1 MQIKS
6 RPQLNQS
13 LLLYRLPSNG
23 DMPAAALLRANLF
36 IILLIPLVAVSA
48 VRSVCVRSVITV
60 VPDAAHYEG
69 YHLLISST
77 SISYHVIHYFEPV
90 QTDRQL

>member
-6 RPQLNQS
+6 QPQLNQS

-48 VRSVCVRSVITV
+48 RCPLGVCQECHNSGARRCT
-60 VPDAAHYEG
+60 
-69 YHLLISST
+69 L
-77 SISYHVIHYFEPV
+77 
-90 QTDRQL
+90 